1 MLTCLIIDDD
11 AVSRKHLMH
20 LCEKTGNIDVKGVF
34 ESALDALST
43 LSRKK
48 VDFLLLD
55 IEMPELTGVELIR
68 MLDQIPQVII
78 TSSKEEYAV
87 EAFELADKVLDY
99 LVKPVTLSRFIQAIQ
114 RVKKPELQ
122 APIKEAESFI
132 FIKSEGKLIRV
143 DIDDLLFVETV
154 GDYLVFQT
162 STKKHLVHSTLK
174 HMDEKLTHPNMLKVH
189 RSYIVN
195 VSKIIDI
202 EENSVLIGK
211 KVIPVSRANK
221 AALLDRIN
229 PL

>member
-1 MLTCLIIDDD
+1 MITCLIIDDD
-11 AVSRKHLMH
+11 PVSRKHLMH
-20 LCEKTGNIDVKGVF
+20 LCEKAGEIEVKGVF
-34 ESALDALST
+34 ESAIDALGT

-55 IEMPELTGVELIR
+55 IEMPELTGIELIR

-99 LVKPVTLSRFIQAIQ
+99 LVKPVTLSRFMQAIQ
-114 RVKKPELQ
+114 RVKKQELET
-122 APIKEAESFI
+122 PTAESDSFI
-132 FIKSEGKLIRV
+132 FIKSEGKLIRI

-162 STKKHLVHSTLK
+162 TSKKHMVHSTLK
-174 HMDEKLTHPNMLKVH
+174 QMNEKLTHPNMLKVH

-221 AALLDRIN
+221 ASLMDRIN